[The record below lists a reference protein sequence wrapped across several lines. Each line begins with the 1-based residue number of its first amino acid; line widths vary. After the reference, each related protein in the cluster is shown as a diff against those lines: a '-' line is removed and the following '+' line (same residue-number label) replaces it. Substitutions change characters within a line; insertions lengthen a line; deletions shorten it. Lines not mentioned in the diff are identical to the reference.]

1 MEVLETFWCSR
12 TENIRPCV
20 PASTLRR
27 IRGGDTATVTL
38 GSASFKL
45 WKPRAPFR
53 HDSQIAF
60 TGLPTPVDNC
70 HVLRI
75 SALTRCNRHGKM
87 YAHLN
92 VAPTSAVAQ
101 AFKPYHL
108 VAPLLHLRCLPS
120 PPFEPAKTC
129 VCCSEP
135 TFFRE
140 VRGRQAGGPSQS
152 AVASRRGRGRTLRGH
167 LRWRGPQVSLS
178 HASGAP
184 SLRSCAPYCPSQLS
198 CLVSELWDNINISD
212 TEICRPASL
221 VARLCLCQYQSLY
234 VERRRKL
241 CSI

>member
-1 MEVLETFWCSR
+1 M
-12 TENIRPCV
+12 N
-20 PASTLRR
+20 
-27 IRGGDTATVTL
+27 
-38 GSASFKL
+38 
-45 WKPRAPFR
+45 
-53 HDSQIAF
+53 SQIAF

-87 YAHLN
+87 CAHLN

-101 AFKPYHL
+101 AFKPHHL

-129 VCCSEP
+129 VCCSGP

-140 VRGRQAGGPSQS
+140 VRGRQAGGSSQS

-184 SLRSCAPYCPSQLS
+184 SLRSCAPYCPSKLS

-221 VARLCLCQYQSLY
+221 VARLSAPVSVSKPKCRTEKKVVVNLTHFLRSYCVG
-234 VERRRKL
+234 VESIRKRYIWCGTAYL
-241 CSI
+241 L